1 MAAALAVAHD
11 ASRIKRAALAD
22 GAAALKS
29 ASRRPTGMRPA

>member
-1 MAAALAVAHD
+1 MAAALAVAHE